1 MSQPKGL
8 VPFLPFSLIPVPG
21 LLLALPYPPLFK
33 RSLCFCIVFEFRLS
47 HQQLIA
53 VTHTPPP
60 LFCSRFPFFFFFWK
74 TENIGCAFGTK
85 KTVVGCRGFVPRV
98 SVAHPFDWFMLGCLV
113 LPSLYDESV
122 FCTEALSFF
131 FFFPYLE
138 KVLVYPFLFMWLQ
151 HVSFLHTT
159 SRTSRVVFC
168 SRRHSVT
175 SHHMHHDETKK
186 KQLLR
191 DIVQTY

>member
-1 MSQPKGL
+1 MRLLQEASLSQPKGL

-131 FFFPYLE
+131 FFFSLFGE
-138 KVLVYPFLFMWLQ
+138 SACLSVFVHVVAACLLSSHHESDIQSCFLFST
-151 HVSFLHTT
+151 SFCHLA
-159 SRTSRVVFC
+159 
-168 SRRHSVT
+168 
-175 SHHMHHDETKK
+175 SHAS
-186 KQLLR
+186 
-191 DIVQTY
+191 